1 MRIVLVVSSFPKLSE
16 TFIVNKFLGL
26 LDRGWDVHVKCRP
39 SPETEW
45 RHFPGLAQRPDLR
58 RRIHINRALDRR
70 WLVALKFPFVL
81 LRCLVT
87 NTTGTLSYLYKG
99 CSAFGFDVL
108 RRFYLDAEI
117 LALNPNL
124 LHFEFGSLAAQRMY
138 LKDLLGCKVIVSFR
152 GYDLNYVGLEADDY
166 YADVWRQADALHLL
180 GEALWLQ
187 AQRRGCP
194 PDKTLALIPPALDS
208 KLFDRD
214 VREHHE
220 AVGTPE
226 RPFRILS
233 LGRLEWVKGYDY
245 ALQAVKLLVEQ
256 GLACEYRIIGDGQ
269 EFEAVAFA
277 RYQLGLENEV
287 QLTGSLSPDEAL
299 KNMQWAD
306 VFLHSAVSEGFC
318 NAVLEAQAMGLP
330 VVCTDA
336 GGLPENVADGE
347 TGFVVARRNPQKLA
361 DKLSL
366 LASRPELRQRMGQG
380 GRKRVQKLFR
390 LEDQL
395 GNFESLYRKVLE
407 TEVAAPER
415 TRDEQRLAAAHV
427 WEKR

>member
-1 MRIVLVVSSFPKLSE
+1 MKIVLVVSSFPKLSE

-26 LDRGWDVHVKCRP
+26 LDRGWDVHVKCRT
-39 SPETEW
+39 SLEAEW
-45 RHFPGLAQRPDLR
+45 LHFPRLAQRPGIR
-58 RRIHINRALDRR
+58 RRIHINRAPDRR
-70 WLVALKFPFVL
+70 WLVALKFPLLL
-81 LRCLVT
+81 LRCLLT
-87 NTTGTLSYLYKG
+87 NATGTLSYLYRG
-99 CSAFGFDVL
+99 WSTFGFDVL

-117 LALNPNL
+117 VALNPSL

-152 GYDLNYVGLEADDY
+152 GYDLNYVGLEAENHY
-166 YADVWRQADALHLL
+166 SDVWLQADALHLL
-180 GEALWLQ
+180 GDALWLQ

-194 PDKTLALIPPALDS
+194 HDKTLALIPPAMDS
-208 KLFDRD
+208 KLFDYD
-214 VREHHE
+214 AREHNE
-220 AVGTPE
+220 VVGTLE

-233 LGRLEWVKGYDY
+233 LGRLEWVKGHEY

-256 GLACEYRIIGDGQ
+256 GLACEYRIIGEGQ

-287 QLTGSLSPDEAL
+287 QLAGSLSPDEAL
-299 KNMQWAD
+299 RNMEWAD

-336 GGLPENVADGE
+336 GGLPENVADEE

-361 DKLSL
+361 EKLSQ
-366 LASRPELRQRMGQG
+366 LAPRPELRQQMGQA
-380 GRKRVQKLFR
+380 GRKRARGLFR

-395 GNFESLYRKVLE
+395 SNFESLYSKVLQSE
-407 TEVAAPER
+407 IASPER

>member
-1 MRIVLVVSSFPKLSE
+1 M
-16 TFIVNKFLGL
+16 
-26 LDRGWDVHVKCRP
+26 
-39 SPETEW
+39 
-45 RHFPGLAQRPDLR
+45 
-58 RRIHINRALDRR
+58 
-70 WLVALKFPFVL
+70 
-81 LRCLVT
+81 
-87 NTTGTLSYLYKG
+87 
-99 CSAFGFDVL
+99 L
-108 RRFYLDAEI
+108 RRFYLDAEVI
-117 LALNPNL
+117 ALNPSL

-180 GEALWLQ
+180 GESLWLQ

-194 PDKTLALIPPALDS
+194 QDKTLALIPPAMDS
-208 KLFDRD
+208 KLFDHEA
-214 VREHHE
+214 REHNE

-233 LGRLEWVKGYDY
+233 LGRLEWVKVRICAAGSQTSDR
-245 ALQAVKLLVEQ
+245 AS
-256 GLACEYRIIGDGQ
+256 LACEYRIIGDGQ

-287 QLTGSLSPDEAL
+287 QLAGSLSPDEAL

-318 NAVLEAQAMGLP
+318 NACWKHRLCACPLFAPMP
-330 VVCTDA
+330 ADCR
-336 GGLPENVADGE
+336 ENVADGE

-366 LASRPELRQRMGQG
+366 LASRPELRQRMGQA
-380 GRKRVQKLFR
+380 GRKRTQKLFR

-395 GNFESLYRKVLE
+395 SDFESLYRKVLE
-407 TEVAAPER
+407 PEVASLER
-415 TRDEQRLAAAHV
+415 TRDEQRLAAAQV